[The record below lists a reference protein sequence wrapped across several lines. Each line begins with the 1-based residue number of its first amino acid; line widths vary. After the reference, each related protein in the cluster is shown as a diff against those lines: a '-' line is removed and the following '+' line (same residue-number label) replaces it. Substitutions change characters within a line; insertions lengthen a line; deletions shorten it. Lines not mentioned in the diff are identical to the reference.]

1 MEVSDQDKRRPRFL
15 IMDNTPLSL
24 LAMIEALDWLFVP
37 GCEVIMTD
45 MVLEEATRDPGPGR
59 DQRKATRTYI
69 ANWFSTNRSRL
80 SLLRTSE
87 WTQYE
92 REMELWRKAGM
103 PEDLKPD
110 WHDRGERSLLAAVKV
125 LKAAVAT
132 GEEIIVIADDRDARD
147 AVRAVRADIMLI
159 GTRTFI
165 RWLAEDFQVP
175 NADNAWAAIL
185 LATNGK
191 ADPGE
196 DIDPLFIRSD

>member
-1 MEVSDQDKRRPRFL
+1 MKVSDQDRRRPHFL

-24 LAMIEALDWLFVP
+24 LAMIGALDWLFVP
-37 GCEVIMTD
+37 GCKVIITD

-59 DQRKATRTYI
+59 DQRKVTRAYI
-69 ANWFSTNRSRL
+69 ARWFAMNRTRVA
-80 SLLRTSE
+80 LLRTSE
-87 WTQYE
+87 WERYE

-125 LKAAVAT
+125 LKAALTA

-165 RWLAEDFQVP
+165 RWLAEDFQVSD
-175 NADNAWAAIL
+175 AETAWTAIL
-185 LATNGK
+185 SATNGK
-191 ADPGE
+191 ADPGD